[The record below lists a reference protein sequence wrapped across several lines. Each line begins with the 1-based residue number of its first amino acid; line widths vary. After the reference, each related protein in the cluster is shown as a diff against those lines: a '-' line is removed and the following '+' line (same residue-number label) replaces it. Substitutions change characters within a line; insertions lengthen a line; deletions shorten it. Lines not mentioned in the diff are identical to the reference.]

1 MSDTESLACRASL
14 RFGWTAVALFL
25 LVGLVLE
32 FLHLIKAPFY
42 VEVELRR
49 DLWTLAHAHGTLL
62 GLINVGFA
70 ATGMRCLD
78 SEAARAR
85 ASWLL
90 RAGAMAVPA
99 GFFLGGLIPAEGDPS
114 LFIVLVPA
122 GALLMLAGAV
132 LTARGALTRRPAGG
146 AAAGVTQGV
155 DEDDKPAARRGKG
168 RK

>member
-1 MSDTESLACRASL
+1 VSDTESLACRASL
-14 RFGWTAVALFL
+14 RYGWTAIALFL
-25 LVGLVLE
+25 LVGRVLE
-32 FLHLIKAPFY
+32 FFHLVKAPFY
-42 VEVELRR
+42 VEIALRR
-49 DLWTLAHAHGTLL
+49 ELWTLAHAHGTLL

-90 RAGAMAVPA
+90 RAGAATVPA
-99 GFFLGGLIPAEGDPS
+99 GFFLGGIANAEGDPS

-132 LTARGALTRRPAGG
+132 ITARGALGRRPG
-146 AAAGVTQGV
+146 AAAAVAQGV
-155 DEDDKPAARRGKG
+155 DEDGKVTAG
-168 RK
+168 KRAKSRK

>member
-14 RFGWTAVALFL
+14 RYGWTAIALFL

-32 FLHLIKAPFY
+32 FFHLVKAPFY
-42 VEVELRR
+42 VETALRR
-49 DLWTLAHAHGTLL
+49 ELWTLAHAHGTLL

-78 SEAARAR
+78 GEAARAR

-90 RAGAMAVPA
+90 RAGAATVPA
-99 GFFLGGLIPAEGDPS
+99 GFFLGGIANAEGDPS

-122 GALLMLAGAV
+122 GALLMLAGAII
-132 LTARGALTRRPAGG
+132 TARGALGRRPD

-155 DEDDKPAARRGKG
+155 DEDGKVNAGKRARG